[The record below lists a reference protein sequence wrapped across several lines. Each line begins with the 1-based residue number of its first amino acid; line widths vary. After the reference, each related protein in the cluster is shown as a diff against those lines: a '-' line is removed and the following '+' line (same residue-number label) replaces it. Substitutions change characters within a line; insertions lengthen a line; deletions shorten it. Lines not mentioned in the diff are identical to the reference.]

1 MEKDSRAEWRRGWPL
16 VLAAMLGI
24 GFGPGLFQNVSS
36 LFIEGATREFG
47 WSRGEIATA
56 AAIGLLGGLV
66 APFLGRL
73 SDRVGIRPVI
83 IASLLLLG
91 LTYVGMS
98 LQSGAL
104 LQFQLLIALLA
115 FAVPGTSSVVYGKLI
130 AACFVQ
136 HRGLALGFAT
146 SGLSATMLVMPPI
159 VGAAIATWGWRS
171 GYLVLAAATALVALP
186 LVLWLLR
193 GVPWTP
199 TARRPGEAHVDEAV
213 TGLTGAEARRDRRF
227 WQLGVA
233 VALVNVASVGLVT
246 QLVPLGLERGLG
258 AGEAALLLT
267 SYAASQVAGRIAI
280 GGLVDRFA
288 PQRVAAVVALVSA
301 IAFALLLVPAPGFAA
316 MMLLVFLAGLM
327 NGAEHDLLPFLTA
340 RLFGLRAYGEV
351 YGSLLPVALAGTA
364 AGIVAFGRLHD
375 AYGRYDPALG
385 LAAVALV
392 LSGLAFLT
400 LRDRALPEAQAAA
413 ALAAG

>member
-1 MEKDSRAEWRRGWPL
+1 MERESRAEWRRGWPL

-36 LFIEGATREFG
+36 LFIDGVTREFG

-56 AAIGLLGGLV
+56 AAVGLLGGVV

-73 SDRVGIRPVI
+73 ADRIGIRPVI

-91 LTYVGMS
+91 MTYVGMAVQTGS
-98 LQSGAL
+98 LV
-104 LQFQLLIALLA
+104 QFQLLVVLLA

-130 AACFVQ
+130 AACFVRQ
-136 HRGLALGFAT
+136 RGLALGIAT

-159 VGAAIATWGWRS
+159 VAAAIASGGWRG
-171 GYLVLAAATALVALP
+171 GYLALAGATTLVALP

-199 TARRPGEAHVDEAV
+199 TARTAHDPRADAPVEGV
-213 TGLTGAEARRDRRF
+213 TGKEARRDRRF
-227 WQLGVA
+227 WQLGIA

-246 QLVPLGLERGLG
+246 QLVPLGEERGLD
-258 AGEAALLLT
+258 ATSAALLLT
-267 SYAASQVAGRIAI
+267 SYAASQVAGRIVI
-280 GGLVDRFA
+280 GALVDRFA
-288 PQRVAAVVALVSA
+288 ASRVAGAVALVSA
-301 IAFALLLVPAPGFAA
+301 AAFAGLLAPDPGFVA

-351 YGSLLPVALAGTA
+351 YGSLLPISLAGTA
-364 AGIVAFGRLHD
+364 GGIVAFGRIHD
-375 AYGRYDPALG
+375 AFGDYDPALG
-385 LAAVALV
+385 LAVAALV
-392 LSGLAFLT
+392 GAGLAFMTLT
-400 LRDRALPEAQAAA
+400 DLALPEAQAAA
-413 ALAAG
+413 AHG